1 MEEELGD
8 DFIKNCDFSNINIF
22 EEAQLKFPEN
32 AQGSR
37 ELKTDD
43 GQEMKMKG
51 KRYLFIKIQANTSKL
66 DIKKTEFD
74 DYQWLNTKEAINIAN
89 KIYQVGKKQ
98 ITLKAINSLNSK

>member
-66 DIKKTEFD
+66 DIKKNRIR
-74 DYQWLNTKEAINIAN
+74 WLSMAQYKRSY
-89 KIYQVGKKQ
+89 KYRQ
-98 ITLKAINSLNSK
+98 